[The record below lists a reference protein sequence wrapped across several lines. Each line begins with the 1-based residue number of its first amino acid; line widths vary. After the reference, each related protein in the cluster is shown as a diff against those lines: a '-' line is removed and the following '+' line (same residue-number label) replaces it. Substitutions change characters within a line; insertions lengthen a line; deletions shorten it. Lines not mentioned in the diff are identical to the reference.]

1 MPGPGE
7 ELHRKLV
14 WLTLFRLAIV
24 TVLLGGTAVVSWQ
37 LGRGA
42 VTATAP
48 RYAVIGATYFASI
61 VFSLLL
67 RARRFLGGLAYGQIA
82 LDTAIAAAVVA
93 GTGLSESVFVF
104 LFSLGIVNGS
114 ILLYRRGAVVAGAL
128 AVVVYL
134 GLCAALEPGR
144 TLPIA
149 RLFAHATAFG
159 ATGALASY
167 LAELLRST
175 GERLAVRES
184 QIEAITALHQSVV
197 QSLTSGL
204 LTLDPEGRATFL
216 NRAGEEMTGLRMAE
230 IVGQPASRWFS
241 QFAATPRGEIEWV
254 NRRGERLR
262 VGYSVFPLRG
272 AGEAPIGR
280 AVIFQDLT
288 KLREME
294 AAVQRSER
302 LADLGRVSAALAH
315 ELRNPLASMTGSIE
329 LLHER
334 SGLDG
339 EDRRLMEIVLREASR
354 LDQLVSQFLAFAR
367 PAPLRRREVD
377 LAVLVE
383 ETLAVFSHDP
393 LAARLRI
400 DRETAGAAVEG
411 DPDQLRQV
419 LWNLLSN
426 AAQAM
431 AGEGAPQEGGR
442 IRVACGAD
450 PGGGWLEV
458 EDDGPG
464 MAPHVRERL
473 FLPFFT
479 TKPSGTGLG
488 LATVHRIVD
497 AHRGAISV
505 DTTPG
510 RGTRFRVR
518 LPRAASA
525 RADLG

>member
-1 MPGPGE
+1 LAGSE

-14 WLTLFRLAIV
+14 WLILFRLAIV
-24 TVLLGGTAVVSWQ
+24 TVLLGGTAVVIWQ
-37 LGRGA
+37 LGLGA
-42 VTATAP
+42 ATGGAP
-48 RYAVIGATYFASI
+48 LYGVIGATYLASI
-61 VFSLLL
+61 AFALAL
-67 RARRFLGGLAYGQIA
+67 RARRFLSALAYGQIA

-93 GTGLSESVFVF
+93 ATGLSESVFVF

-114 ILLYRRGAVVAGAL
+114 ILLYRRGAMVASAL
-128 AVVVYL
+128 AVAVYL
-134 GLCAALEPGR
+134 VLCAALEPGR
-144 TLPIA
+144 TVPAA
-149 RLFAHATAFG
+149 RLFAHATAFL

-175 GERLAVRES
+175 GERLAARES

-204 LTLDPEGRATFL
+204 LTLDPEGRVSFL

-230 IVGQPASRWFS
+230 VLGQPARRWFAE
-241 QFAATPRGEIEWV
+241 FAATPRGEIEWV

-262 VGYSVFPLRG
+262 VGYSVFALRG
-272 AGEAPIGR
+272 GGETALGS

-294 AAVQRSER
+294 AAVQRAER
-302 LADLGRVSAALAH
+302 LADLGRLSAALAH
-315 ELRNPLASMTGSIE
+315 EIRNPLASMTGSIE

-334 SGLDG
+334 PGLGG

-367 PAPLRRREVD
+367 PAPLVRRRVD
-377 LAVLVE
+377 LAELLE
-383 ETLAVFSHDP
+383 ETLAVFVHDP
-393 LAARLRI
+393 LAGRLRI
-400 DRETAGAAVEG
+400 DREASPAAVEG

-419 LWNLLSN
+419 LWNLLAN
-426 AAQAM
+426 ASQAM
-431 AGEGAPQEGGR
+431 AGEGAPARGER

-450 PGGGWLEV
+450 PEGGGWLEV

-464 MAPHVRERL
+464 MAPRVRERL

-497 AHRGAISV
+497 AHGGAISV
-505 DTTPG
+505 ESAPG
-510 RGTRFRVR
+510 RGARFRVR
-518 LPRAASA
+518 LPRGSA
-525 RADLG
+525 PPDLR